1 MWRGMD
7 MQRCKVNC
15 EKCKTGMKNHLQPTQ
30 DGVYRVITSSD
41 RICDHL
47 TASQHTGIIAI

>member
-1 MWRGMD
+1 VWRGMD